1 MKSPH
6 TFLISSGFLFLGG
19 GQLTIA
25 GLLNSSALLLALGS
39 LLMLVMGVALLY
51 LWWKSLPSAPP
62 EDPNTTH
69 ISDNSNKEDTDEN
82 T

>member
-39 LLMLVMGVALLY
+39 LLILVMGVALLY
-51 LWWKSLPSAPP
+51 LWWKSLPSDPP
-62 EDPNTTH
+62 DGPDTTH
-69 ISDNSNKEDTDEN
+69 ISDDSNKEDKDEN
-82 T
+82 A